1 MAIDYR
7 QARLRMV
14 EQQLCP
20 REITDARVLQAF
32 RDVPRHRFVESALEA
47 QAYTDRALP
56 ISHGQTISQPYMVAV
71 MTQYLAP
78 GSEDRVLEI
87 GTGSGYQAAILS
99 RLARTVYTVERIPD
113 LAEQARLVLAELG
126 ISNVVQHI
134 GDGSLG
140 RPDHAPYNGI
150 IVTAGAPCVPQ
161 SLRDQLADDGRLVVP
176 TGSRSS
182 QMLRILRRA
191 GEEFLE
197 EAAVPCIFVPLM
209 GEEGWGGE

>member
-140 RPDHAPYNGI
+140 WPDHAPYNGI